1 MDRTGVDRRPG
12 IQFPV
17 KPAVRA
23 PRFAHLARSGPRQS
37 LLTSSPRAVAAFVA
51 VALLYGYDACF
62 LDGHYGSAVWK
73 LFQQIGSAFRF

>member
-1 MDRTGVDRRPG
+1 
-12 IQFPV
+12 
-17 KPAVRA
+17 
-23 PRFAHLARSGPRQS
+23 
-37 LLTSSPRAVAAFVA
+37 LLTSSPRAVAAFIA